1 MGFIVFQILVVLAV
15 VSMLGFFHRDDAA
28 TRLLRACRVRKEIV
42 FKEIKR
48 R

>member
-15 VSMLGFFHRDDAA
+15 ISVLIFFQRDDAA
-28 TRLLRACRVRKEIV
+28 TRLMRVCRVRKEP
-42 FKEIKR
+42 KR